1 MESINRN
8 HPLRR
13 LFAGLVE
20 NAFCTE
26 IGICDPELTAYLADL
41 LVDFTSMDSLIELEE
56 AGGKRLEQVAARL
69 IVRSGDHPATDQERD
84 RTVYRHIG
92 DFTLF
97 WAGVYP
103 EQLKRVSHR
112 PTDVLLDYVSQGK
125 RSYAIV
131 SELAGA
137 SELAGERAAPTSS
150 LFRHLSDDFED
161 CLYGLG
167 QVRRC
172 WELRRTQ
179 GGGSGGDLI
188 V

>member
-8 HPLRR
+8 HPLRQ

-26 IGICDPELTAYLADL
+26 IGICDPELTTYLADL
-41 LVDFTSMDSLIELEE
+41 LVDFTPMDRLIELEQ
-56 AGGKRLEQVAARL
+56 AGGKRLEQMAAML

-103 EQLKRVSHR
+103 EQLKRISHR
-112 PTDVLLDYVSQGK
+112 PSDVLMDYVSQGK

-131 SELAGA
+131 SELA
-137 SELAGERAAPTSS
+137 SERSAPTSA

-172 WELRRTQ
+172 WELRRAK
-179 GGGSGGDLI
+179 GSGPGGELI